1 MENAGSDYRLPEDG
15 EAKIN
20 RLRRAYHE
28 YICENILCLDADGIP
43 NLADK
48 NSVPSK
54 AIARKLIARIPWSGN
69 WCTPISG
76 QTVGNRFEVANRN
89 FLSETFRLIHHLRP
103 GNWKFDVKGDIS
115 QFQQYRHLAELRD
128 ALRTYPQLKAHLGS
142 DYLITP
148 DVIVAKYPVEDDE
161 INAHEIV
168 VDENDTVARYTP
180 FRSRNHRTPVLLLH
194 ASISVKWTL
203 RSDRAQ
209 NIRTESLNLV
219 RNRKGHTPRIAAI
232 TAEPLPSRIASIALG
247 TGDIDCV
254 YHFALPELRS
264 AVQET
269 GSEDSIEI
277 IEMLIAG
284 ERLRDISDLPFD
296 LAI

>member
-1 MENAGSDYRLPEDG
+1 MGSAGSEYWLPENDQ
-15 EAKIN
+15 AKIN
-20 RLRRAYHE
+20 SLRRVYHK
-28 YICENILCLDADGIP
+28 YICENILCLDADGTP

-48 NSVPSK
+48 SSEVSSE
-54 AIARKLIARIPWSGN
+54 ISRRLIAKLLWSGN

-76 QTVGNRFEVANRN
+76 QTAGSRFEDANRR
-89 FLSETFRLIHHLRP
+89 FLGEAFRLIHHLRP
-103 GNWKFDVKGDIS
+103 GNWRFDITGDIS
-115 QFQQYRHLAELRD
+115 QFQQYKHLAELRVL
-128 ALRTYPQLKAHLGS
+128 LRTSPHLKAFLGS

-148 DVIVAKYPVEDDE
+148 DVIVARYPLEDNE
-161 INAHEIV
+161 INLHEHV
-168 VDENDTVARYTP
+168 VDEDRQVAAHTP
-180 FRSRNHRTPVLLLH
+180 LRSRNHVTPSLLLH

-209 NIRTESLNLV
+209 NIRTESLNLL

-247 TGDIDCV
+247 SSDIDCV

-264 AVQET
+264 AVLET
-269 GSEDSIEI
+269 GSGDSIEI
-277 IEMLIAG
+277 IETLIAG